1 MTWKPFGRRV
11 LALFVAGS
19 TVAGFAAA
27 LEPAS
32 EAVPDGVG
40 IDQRVDAQLPLDVVL
55 ADEEGRP
62 VSIGDYFG
70 GTKPVLL
77 VFNYYRC
84 PMLCGLVLAGMV
96 DVLSKIDWLPGREFE
111 VVVVSIDPREK
122 PALAAAK
129 KRAILEDWGRP
140 AAAEGMHFLTGGA
153 GAIGALTDAAGFRY
167 RYLEDRNEFAH
178 GAAMIIVTPGGRIS
192 RYLFGVSH
200 EPRTVRLSLVEAST
214 GGIGGVVEQFLLY
227 CYRYDAVE
235 GRYIPVA
242 WKIMRVGGALSALL
256 VGAMLLLF
264 WARESRQKRLAL

>member
-1 MTWKPFGRRV
+1 MTREAIGRRV
-11 LALFVAGS
+11 VALVLAGS
-19 TVAGFAAA
+19 AGVAFAAPPG
-27 LEPAS
+27 LQGD
-32 EAVPDGVG
+32 AVPEGVG

-55 ADEEGRP
+55 ADEDGRP

-70 GTKPVLL
+70 GEKPVLL
-77 VFNYYRC
+77 IFNYYRC

-129 KRAILEDWGRP
+129 KRAILEGWGRP
-140 AAAEGMHFLTGGA
+140 EAAAGMHFLTGGA
-153 GAIGALTDAAGFRY
+153 GPIGALTDAAGFRY
-167 RYLEDRNEFAH
+167 RYLEEQNEYAH
-178 GAAMIIVTPGGRIS
+178 GAAMIILTPDGRVS

-214 GGIGGVVEQFLLY
+214 GKIGGVVEQFLLY

-256 VGAMLLLF
+256 VGALLCLF
-264 WARESRQKRLAL
+264 WVRELRQKRLA